1 METVSEMKKKEKS
14 IIYRRLIQ
22 SYLSSVI
29 SISLVLLLAGLTG
42 LLAVN
47 TKSVSDYFRENIKL
61 SVLFEESA
69 SEKQAQVVYGIIKTK
84 EYLKRSNYISKEQG
98 TKEMEEILGS
108 DFLEVF
114 ETNPVP
120 VSIDIFLKA
129 NYLDSDSLAIISKEL
144 SQLPLVREVVYQES
158 LVKTINE
165 NMEKAGLVVVV
176 FIGLL
181 LFISFVLINNTVRI
195 NLFAKR
201 FSIHTM
207 KLVGAKR
214 SFIGKPLLIRA
225 FVQGF
230 VSGLISVAMLSGI
243 VYIIRRDLPEL
254 YKILDLNMIA
264 LVFGA
269 IIILGILLC
278 VISTYLIVNKLV
290 SMSGDDI
297 YY

>member
-1 METVSEMKKKEKS
+1 MKKKEKS

-42 LLAVN
+42 LIAVN

-61 SVLFEESA
+61 SILFDEGA
-69 SEKQAQVVYGIIKTK
+69 SEKQAQIVHGIVKTK
-84 EYLKRSNYISKEQG
+84 EYLKKSDYISKEQG

-114 ETNPVP
+114 ESNPVP
-120 VSIDIFLKA
+120 ISIDIFLKA
-129 NYLDSDSLAIISKEL
+129 SYLENDSLAKISKEL

-158 LVKTINE
+158 LVKTIND
-165 NMEKAGLVVVV
+165 NMEKAGFVVIV

-195 NLFAKR
+195 NLYSKR

-214 SFIGKPLLIRA
+214 SFIRKPLLTKA
-225 FVQGF
+225 LAQGL
-230 VSGLISVAMLSGI
+230 VSGTISAALLSGV
-243 VYIIRRDLPEL
+243 VYLIWRDLPEL
-254 YKILDLNMIA
+254 FKILDINMIII
-264 LVFGA
+264 VFSSVVV
-269 IIILGILLC
+269 LGILLC